1 MTYVVVL
8 EQVKQRTK
16 EEQRTKTWLPA
27 FPLIPSTDTHG
38 RNQGSHSRSQ
48 ALQQGR
54 LGFVAGV
61 MLYIKHS
68 LQICTFKF
76 ISSFDSL
83 ESLWFQY
90 NLRESQASESQSNVP
105 MNMKCWTSKLLHA
118 PSIRESVAIS
128 PVVSCFPTRFSMRHE
143 KTMSTNLELGC
154 LHLNDSA
161 ADGKTDSFTG
171 PLAVAAWP
179 CFLPKHPNIV
189 GTSLAE
195 VYGAPVKCLLILQG
209 NKCSSKC
216 FPPYSKSQVNVM
228 RRKYPHPLSML
239 SSCTWVAQGPVL
251 VCIGSNTELA
261 KDSPRSK

>member
-1 MTYVVVL
+1 MTYMAVL

-48 ALQQGR
+48 ALQQGS

-83 ESLWFQY
+83 KSLWFQY
-90 NLRESQASESQSNVP
+90 NLREIKPQRAKATCP
-105 MNMKCWTSKLLHA
+105 WTWMCWTSKLLHA
-118 PSIRESVAIS
+118 LSIRESVAIS
-128 PVVSCFPTRFSMRHE
+128 PVVFGFPTRFSMRHE
-143 KTMSTNLELGC
+143 KTMRTNLELGC
-154 LHLNDSA
+154 LHLNDST

-179 CFLPKHPNIV
+179 CFLPKHPNTA

-195 VYGAPVKCLLILQG
+195 V
-209 NKCSSKC
+209 
-216 FPPYSKSQVNVM
+216 
-228 RRKYPHPLSML
+228 
-239 SSCTWVAQGPVL
+239 
-251 VCIGSNTELA
+251 
-261 KDSPRSK
+261 